1 MNNQQ
6 GPQGMNNQQGPQGMN
21 NQQGPQGNNNQQ
33 GPQGNNNQQQGPQ
46 EMNNQQ
52 QVPQDLNN
60 NEEAPEQNQEDN
72 IQNENLIKITATSLK
87 TNDLNETQADSTNS
101 INFNKISSKFIIVLL
116 MVLF

>member
-1 MNNQQ
+1 MNNQ
-6 GPQGMNNQQGPQGMN
+6 GPQE
-21 NQQGPQGNNNQQ
+21 NNNNEQE
-33 GPQGNNNQQQGPQ
+33 PQ

-60 NEEAPEQNQEDN
+60 NEQSPQENQEDS
-72 IQNENLIKITATSLK
+72 IQNGNTLNIITPSLK